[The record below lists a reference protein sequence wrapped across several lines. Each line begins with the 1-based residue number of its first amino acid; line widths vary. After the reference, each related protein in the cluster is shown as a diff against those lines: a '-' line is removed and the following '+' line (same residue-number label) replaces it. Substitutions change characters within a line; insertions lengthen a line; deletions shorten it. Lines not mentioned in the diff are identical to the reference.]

1 VSDGIPRHRRVLVV
15 EDQAELA
22 DTLALLLGV
31 DGHAVDIAADG
42 VAALELV
49 EAREYDAILCDI
61 RMPRLDGPGFHA
73 VLQSVRPHLVNRV
86 VFVTATAAT
95 VETQRFLAATGA
107 RCLEKPV
114 ALDELR
120 AALRDL
126 GLA

>member
-1 VSDGIPRHRRVLVV
+1 VADGVTRHLRVLVV
-15 EDQAELA
+15 EDQPELA

-31 DGHAVDIAADG
+31 DGHTVDIAGDG

-73 VLQSVRPHLVNRV
+73 VLQSVRPHLVERV
-86 VFVTATAAT
+86 VFVTATVAT

-107 RCLEKPV
+107 RWLEKPV
-114 ALDELR
+114 TLDELR
-120 AALRDL
+120 GALHDL
-126 GLA
+126 GLG